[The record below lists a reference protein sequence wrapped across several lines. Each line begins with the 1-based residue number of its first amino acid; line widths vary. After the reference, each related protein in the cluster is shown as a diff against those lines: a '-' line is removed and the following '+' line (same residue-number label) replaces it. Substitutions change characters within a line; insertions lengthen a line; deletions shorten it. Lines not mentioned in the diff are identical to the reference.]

1 MAPPP
6 FNETALATSLS
17 RRLRRQCYLLLSKAK
32 HAMTVAILIRTTE
45 ATAALLPD
53 TRPAEISGGGGQAA

>member
-1 MAPPP
+1 MPPP
-6 FNETALATSLS
+6 TVNDTALVTSLS
-17 RRLRRQCYLLLSKAK
+17 RRLRRQCYLLSKAK
-32 HAMTVAILIRTTE
+32 HAMTIAILIRTTE